1 LAKKSFE
8 EFGMANANANRGGG
22 AGRVKKHKDV
32 SKLFIKELHSYF
44 LFGVRE
50 MTFGPI

>member
-22 AGRVKKHKDV
+22 AGRVKNKDV
-32 SKLFIKELHSYF
+32 S
-44 LFGVRE
+44 
-50 MTFGPI
+50 TFYKGIT